1 MHIVILGLNHQ
12 TAPVDTRERLA
23 FKAEEIPA
31 ALERLRR
38 ETGLNEALILS
49 TCNRVELYGVT
60 EERKPEECRHRLVAL
75 LADIHRLPAADFADK
90 LYFHT
95 DEAAVRHSF
104 RVASSL
110 DSMVIGEPQILGQ
123 LKDAF
128 FIASEARATG
138 LILNRLM
145 HRSFFIAKEVRTRTQ
160 IASSAVSVSF
170 AAVELAK
177 KIFGELKGK
186 KVMLI
191 GAGEMCEL
199 AARHFVNQGIE
210 RVLVT
215 NRTFNRAK
223 ELAAEFE
230 GLAISFDSFRQE
242 LDEADIVLSS
252 TGSPDYLIGPAEL
265 AAALK
270 KRRNR
275 PIFLIDIAVPRDI
288 DPAVNELDNIYL
300 FDVDDL
306 KEVITEN
313 LDQRQQ
319 EALRA
324 EGLVDKEVEK
334 FEQWLA
340 SLAVTPTIK
349 ALRRQLQELAGRELE
364 KTISALPDL
373 GARERRKLEAMVNAI
388 TNKFLHHP
396 LSYLKTPEN
405 SSAGGPPPAV
415 LIRRIFK
422 LPDDDEQQ

>member
-1 MHIVILGLNHQ
+1 MHIVTLGLNHQ
-12 TAPVDTRERLA
+12 TAPVDTREKLA
-23 FKAEEIPA
+23 FKSEEIPGA
-31 ALERLRR
+31 LRR
-38 ETGLNEALILS
+38 LLDTSRLNEALILS
-49 TCNRVELYGVT
+49 TCNRVELYGFT
-60 EERKPEECRHRLVAL
+60 PELKNCRNELETF
-75 LADIHRLPAADFADK
+75 LADFHQLETADFSDN

-95 DEAAVRHSF
+95 GTEAIRHSF

-128 FIASEARATG
+128 FIASEARSTG

-145 HRSFFIAKEVRTRTQ
+145 HRSFFIAKEVRTRTK
-160 IASSAVSVSF
+160 IASAAVSVSF

-177 KIFGELKGK
+177 KIFGDLKGR

-199 AARHFVNQGIE
+199 AARHFVNQGVGQ
-210 RVLVT
+210 VLVT
-215 NRTFNRAK
+215 NRTFSRAR

-230 GLAISFDSFRQE
+230 GLAVSFDSFRQE
-242 LDEADIVLSS
+242 LDEADIILSS

-265 AAALK
+265 SAALK

-288 DPAVNELDNIYL
+288 DPKVNELDNIYL

-324 EGLVDKEVEK
+324 ERLVDLEVEK

-349 ALRRQLQELAGRELE
+349 ALRRQVSEIARRELE
-364 KTISALPDL
+364 KTLAGLPDL
-373 GARERRKLEAMVNAI
+373 GEKERRKLEAMVNAI
-388 TNKFLHHP
+388 TNKILHPP
-396 LSYLKTPEN
+396 LNYLKAREQHEDRQ
-405 SSAGGPPPAV
+405 PAAT
-415 LIRRIFK
+415 IRRIFN
-422 LPDDDEQQ
+422 LPDSD

>member
-1 MHIVILGLNHQ
+1 MHIVTLGLNHQ
-12 TAPVDTRERLA
+12 TAPVDTREKLA
-23 FKAEEIPA
+23 FKSEEIPEA
-31 ALERLRR
+31 LRR
-38 ETGLNEALILS
+38 LLDTSRLEEALILS
-49 TCNRVELYGVT
+49 TCNRVELYGFT
-60 EERKPEECRHRLVAL
+60 PRLEECRRELESF
-75 LADIHRLPAADFADK
+75 LADFHRLPVTEFSDK

-95 DEAAVRHSF
+95 GPEAIRHSF

-123 LKDAF
+123 LKEAF
-128 FIASEARATG
+128 FLASEARTTG

-145 HRSFFIAKEVRTRTQ
+145 HRSFFIAKEVRTRTR
-160 IASSAVSVSF
+160 IASAAVSVSF

-177 KIFGELKGK
+177 KIFGDLKGK

-199 AARHFVNQGIE
+199 AARHFVNQGVDQ
-210 RVLVT
+210 VLVT
-215 NRTFNRAK
+215 NRTFSRAR

-230 GLAISFDSFRQE
+230 GLAVSFDSFRQE
-242 LDEADIVLSS
+242 LDEADIILSS
-252 TGSPDYLIGPAEL
+252 TGSPDYLIGPEEL
-265 AAALK
+265 SAALK

-288 DPAVNELDNIYL
+288 DPRVNELDNIYL

-306 KEVITEN
+306 QEVITEN

-324 EGLVDKEVEK
+324 ERLVDREVEK

-349 ALRRQLQELAGRELE
+349 ALRRQVSEIARRELE
-364 KTISALPDL
+364 KTLSGLPDL
-373 GARERRKLEAMVNAI
+373 GEKERRKLEAMVNAI
-388 TNKFLHHP
+388 TNKFLHPP
-396 LSYLKTPEN
+396 LNYLKAREQPEDQQ
-405 SSAGGPPPAV
+405 PAAT
-415 LIRRIFK
+415 IRRIFN
-422 LPDDDEQQ
+422 LPDNDQ

>member
-1 MHIVILGLNHQ
+1 MHIVISGLNHQ

-31 ALERLRR
+31 ALEKLRQ
-38 ETGLNEALILS
+38 EAGLSEALILS
-49 TCNRVELYGVT
+49 TCNRVEIYGIT
-60 EERKPEECRHRLVAL
+60 DRLDNCRERMVAF
-75 LADIHRLPAADFADK
+75 LAGFHRLPAADFADK
-90 LYFHT
+90 LYFHA
-95 DEAAVRHSF
+95 DQAAVRHSF

-128 FIASEARATG
+128 FIASEARTTG

-145 HRSFFIAKEVRTRTQ
+145 HRSFFIAKEVRTRTK

-177 KIFGELKGK
+177 KIFGDLKGM

-210 RVLVT
+210 QVLVT
-215 NRTFNRAK
+215 NRTFSRAQ

-230 GLAISFDSFRQE
+230 GIAVSFDSFRQE
-242 LDEADIVLSS
+242 LDEADIILSS
-252 TGSPDYLIGPAEL
+252 TGSPDYLIGPTEL
-265 AAALK
+265 TTALK

-288 DPAVNELDNIYL
+288 DPKVNELDNIYL

-306 KEVITEN
+306 QEVITEN

-324 EGLVDKEVEK
+324 EGLVDQEVEK
-334 FEQWLA
+334 FELWLE

-349 ALRRQLQELAGRELE
+349 ALRRQTAEIAARELD
-364 KTISALPDL
+364 KTLSAFPDL
-373 GARERRKLEAMVNAI
+373 SDKEKRKLEAMVKAI

-396 LSYLKTPEN
+396 LNYLKAPEN
-405 SSAGGPPPAV
+405 NNGQGPPPAV
-415 LIRRIFK
+415 VIRKIFK
-422 LPDDDEQQ
+422 LPEE